1 MMDSLDITIDA
12 IGSLVNLLNDSNE
25 VDNSW
30 KHDIID
36 NITNIN
42 TNTNTNNITTIDM
55 AMILLKNQISNTKPN
70 IQIFDTLNDLY
81 DNYTNDD
88 MIMKSILSF
97 EKTLLLQLLNSNN
110 QQFVTQF
117 NQIVDNINNN
127 HNTNTN
133 ILRAINVLNEI
144 ITNSNNDWIGNS
156 YNSLIMIII
165 IIIIIIITK
174 A

>member
-25 VDNSW
+25 AGNNW

-36 NITNIN
+36 NITNTN

-70 IQIFDTLNDLY
+70 IQLFDTLNDLY

-88 MIMKSILSF
+88 DIIMKSILSF
-97 EKTLLLQLLNSNN
+97 EKTLLLQLLNNNN
-110 QQFVTQF
+110 QQFVTRF
-117 NQIVDNINNN
+117 NQIVDNINN

-133 ILRAINVLNEI
+133 ILRAINVLNII

-156 YNSLIMIII
+156 YNSLIL
-165 IIIIIIITK
+165 
-174 A
+174 